1 MHGAIDDDRRR
12 FLSIA
17 AAVIAGAVGVPITG
31 NAQTPGFGP
40 PKQIDAGVLNIGYA
54 EPCPPRGRPVPKQTE
69 IEWESRTLSN
79 VTPEGGNDSASGR
92 LR

>member
-17 AAVIAGAVGVPITG
+17 AAVIAGAGRCPDHR
-31 NAQTPGFGP
+31 NRPDAGFGP

-54 EPCPPRGRPVPKQTE
+54 EPVRRAEGLR
-69 IEWESRTLSN
+69 
-79 VTPEGGNDSASGR
+79 VTVSC
-92 LR
+92 